1 MPWKGVTVSE
11 QRQRFLEDYQLNY
24 YSVTDLAERFGISRT
39 TAHKWIN
46 RFKKHGQAGFHE
58 HSRRPHSCPWQTEK
72 AIVEEL
78 VKVRRAHPH
87 WGPRKLLDLMQRR
100 DPVKQFPAVSTAAQ
114 ILSREGLIKPRRR
127 YRRAHPGCP
136 KSIPQGPNDIWA
148 ADYKGQFRLK
158 NGNYCFPL
166 TVSDLASRYV
176 LGCDAH
182 PAISLQKSFAH
193 FKGLFE
199 TYGLPHRI
207 RTDNGVPFAS
217 NALARLSQLS
227 VWFTESA
234 STFGIKLGIYP
245 ELIEPGKPQQNGVH
259 ERMHRTLKQEATI
272 PPASSLRA
280 QQRKFDRFREQF
292 NQERPH
298 EALGMKRPGEVYQSS
313 SRTMPK
319 RIEPYDY
326 PGHYLVRRVSRAGT
340 IRVLRKQIFVSNTL
354 HEDYVGLEEVDD
366 GVYDLFYCFYH
377 IGRYEL
383 KTNKIH
389 DIVSKVGLSRR
400 QVDDPS
406 RVSTMSLE

>member
-1 MPWKGVTVSE
+1 MPWRGVAVSE

-24 YSVTDLAERFGISRT
+24 YSVTELAERFGVSRT
-39 TAHKWIN
+39 TAYKWIN
-46 RFKKHGQAGFHE
+46 RFEEHGQSGFHG
-58 HSRRPHSCPWQTEK
+58 HSRRPHSCPWQTDA

-78 VKVRRAHPH
+78 VKLRKAHPS
-87 WGPRKLLDLMQRR
+87 WGPRKLLDLMLRR
-100 DPVKQFPAVSTAAQ
+100 DSERQLPAVSTAAQ

-136 KSIPQGPNDIWA
+136 KSIPQEPNDVWA

-158 NGNYCFPL
+158 NGGYCFPL
-166 TVSDLASRYV
+166 TVSDLSSRYV

-182 PAISLQKSFAH
+182 PAISLEKSFKH
-193 FKGLFE
+193 FRQLFSA
-199 TYGLPHRI
+199 YGLPNRI

-227 VWFTESA
+227 VWF
-234 STFGIKLGIYP
+234 IKLGIYP

-272 PPASSLRA
+272 PPAASLRA
-280 QQRKFDRFREQF
+280 QQGKFDRFREEF

-319 RIEPYDY
+319 RIERYEY
-326 PGHYLVRRVSRAGT
+326 PAHYLVRRVSRAGT
-340 IRVLRKQIFVSNTL
+340 IRVFHKQIFVSNTL

-383 KTNKIH
+383 KTNKIQ
-389 DIVSKVGLSRR
+389 DVVSKVGLSVKR
-400 QVDDPS
+400 VDHTS